1 MERCL
6 WVSTSTFASGPNTC
20 ETTEGANKF
29 VAEWCNLSNTASAPV
44 GCPTGNRSP
53 NVTGAPH
60 GYKKVG
66 RIWMDL
72 AWGWKSCVSGKTD
85 FVYI

>member
-1 MERCL
+1 M
-6 WVSTSTFASGPNTC
+6 
-20 ETTEGANKF
+20 
-29 VAEWCNLSNTASAPV
+29 SNTASAPV

-66 RIWMDL
+66 DL
-72 AWGWKSCVSGKTD
+72 DGFGLGLEKLR
-85 FVYI
+85 